1 MISSSRLRTRLL
13 ALVLALGLATA
24 ACTAEP
30 GPVVDVASLD
40 NADQEPS
47 ALGVL
52 VEQEL
57 ELLDFSECM
66 RAEDIDI
73 GDPTIDAEGNVS
85 IGTPMNMISDHGKL
99 MQAYDVCSEFI
110 GGRPLGH
117 SGEDRTAVHD
127 RLVDFAKCVRD
138 NGFYE
143 LPDPDFSGASDEIF
157 PGLDL
162 ENPDYQVAEKACEGL
177 LVESGAGE

>member
-1 MISSSRLRTRLL
+1 M
-13 ALVLALGLATA
+13 LGLAA
-24 ACTAEP
+24 VACTAEP
-30 GPVVDVASLD
+30 EPALDVASIDDSDQDASVLD
-40 NADQEPS
+40 AI
-47 ALGVL
+47 

-57 ELLDFSECM
+57 ELLDFSSCM
-66 RAEDIDI
+66 RDEGIDI
-73 GDPTIDAEGNVS
+73 GDPTIDADGNVS

-99 MQAYDVCSEFI
+99 MQAYELCSEFI

-117 SGEDRTAVHD
+117 GGEDRTAVHD

-138 NGFYE
+138 NGYYE

-162 ENPDYQVAEKACEGL
+162 ENPDYQAAEKACEEL

>member
-1 MISSSRLRTRLL
+1 MIGHTQFL
-13 ALVLALGLATA
+13 ALVLALGLGA
-24 ACTAEP
+24 AGCTSEP
-30 GPVVDVASLD
+30 EPAQDVASLD
-40 NADQEPS
+40 DAGQDAS
-47 ALGVL
+47 MLGAL

-73 GDPTIDAEGNVS
+73 GDPTIDADGNVS

-99 MQAYDVCSEFI
+99 MQAYEVCSEFI

-117 SGEDRTAVHD
+117 GGEDRTAVHD

-138 NGFYE
+138 NGYYE

-162 ENPDYQVAEKACEGL
+162 ANPDYQVAEKACEGL